1 MKKPTKTAAKRPT
14 PKKPAVKK
22 SPAKKPT
29 RSAKAKK
36 VLGYTPPK
44 TADESYPKPDALP
57 PLDPGRLLRPQEAA
71 DRLTVSLSTLR
82 RLIKDGRLPVVR
94 VGHAIR
100 IRPQDLE
107 VFAKPTPIN

>member
-1 MKKPTKTAAKRPT
+1 MKKPTKTATKKPIA
-14 PKKPAVKK
+14 KKPAKK
-22 SPAKKPT
+22 LA
-29 RSAKAKK
+29 RSAKA
-36 VLGYTPPK
+36 T
-44 TADESYPKPDALP
+44 KPEALP

-107 VFAKPTPIN
+107 VFVKPTPIN

>member
-1 MKKPTKTAAKRPT
+1 MKRPAKPTTKKTSKKAAP
-14 PKKPAVKK
+14 P
-22 SPAKKPT
+22 
-29 RSAKAKK
+29 AKAKR
-36 VLGYTPPK
+36 VLGNKAKTPK
-44 TADESYPKPDALP
+44 ATSYPKPIGEAEALP
-57 PLDPGRLLRPQEAA
+57 PLDPNRLLKPQEAA

-107 VFAKPTPIN
+107 EFLTPTTATNE